1 MKRVWLDFHR
11 WVGLKL
17 SILMSFVLITGTLAT
32 VSHEIDWLLDPGRR
46 VLPTVTVDQYDW
58 QGMVDAAREARP
70 DWSLEW
76 IAAPIDPWFAAEAV
90 GLTADGERRR
100 LLIHPATLAVQGE
113 AGWFNAQ
120 RLFREAHRRLMIFHP
135 AGIALVSALSILLI
149 LSFVSGLFLY
159 KKFWRGFFRKPRT
172 RDSRTLWGDLHRLGG
187 VWSLWFI
194 VVIALTSVWYLVE
207 VVSAMA
213 GARIG
218 GLPDPSP
225 PPAVARAVDAIGQAT
240 GQTTGETAVSLTALS
255 LTARE
260 VIPGYRVQM
269 VHLPRFAGDPVMFH
283 GQASAILVRR
293 RANQVHFDPRTGA
306 MLAFIDAQT
315 LGTTQRIAEMADPL
329 HFGTFGGI
337 WTKLLYFVFGV
348 ILSAM
353 SLSGIYIFSARI
365 RKAQQ
370 GRQAPVRAAAVA
382 PRGVSEGA

>member
-1 MKRVWLDFHR
+1 MKRVWLDLHR

-46 VLPTVTVDQYDW
+46 VLPTVTVDHYDW
-58 QGMVDAAREARP
+58 QGIADAARQARP
-70 DWSLEW
+70 DWSFEW
-76 IAAPIDPWFAAEAV
+76 IAAPIDPWFAAQAV
-90 GLTADGERRR
+90 GLTAAGERRR
-100 LLIHPATLAVQGE
+100 LFLHPTSFAVQSDR
-113 AGWFNAQ
+113 GWFNAQ
-120 RLFREAHRRLMIFHP
+120 RLFRDAHRRLMIFHP

-149 LSFVSGLFLY
+149 LSIVSGLFVY

-172 RDSRTLWGDLHRLGG
+172 RDTRTLWGDLHRLGG

-207 VVSAMA
+207 VVSGMA

-225 PPAVARAVDAIGQAT
+225 PPAVARAVD
-240 GQTTGETAVSLTALS
+240 TTGEPAVSLTALS
-255 LTARE
+255 LKARE
-260 VIPGYRVQM
+260 AIPGYAVRSVW
-269 VHLPRFAGDPVMFH
+269 LPKFAGDPIVFH
-283 GQASAILVRR
+283 GQATAILVRD
-293 RANQVHFDPRTGA
+293 RANQVHFDARTGE
-306 MLAFIDAQT
+306 MLAFINART
-315 LGTTQRIAEMADPL
+315 VGVAPRLSEMADPL

-370 GRQAPVRAAAVA
+370 ARRAPARPAAVA
-382 PRGVSEGA
+382 PQGVSEGA